1 MASKRPFILEQ
12 LNQERLVKENDLQE
26 ITNPVM
32 FNAGNGPTPDGLLSN
47 EIFGIT
53 KDERSG
59 IFAYIDLNEYF
70 IQPYYYKIWLK
81 IDKRLRS
88 CIYETQNFKID
99 SSGYLV
105 EDESG
110 ETGIKFLKKNIDK
123 LKFKDSKKDEFIKA
137 LLDGKNKGILF
148 TKKFIIIPPYFRDVN
163 TNTDGKVGVGE
174 INKLYVNLMNN
185 IKSLAGSN
193 DYGLSMAGGTRGRIQ
208 DIMLEIY
215 NWFTIGETVVGGE
228 HTGAGIFKK
237 EGLMRRSVMAKTTDY
252 SARLVLSAPNINV
265 NSKADLMVDMNY
277 SAIPLSAVCV
287 IAYPYM
293 IYYMRQMFNNE
304 FNGKTYY
311 NYISK
316 SGETK
321 QVELL
326 DPQLEFSDERFDK
339 ELNEFIHGYS
349 NRFKEVTIPNTENIK
364 INMKFKG
371 YCISEEEY
379 NNGKRESDAV
389 LERNITWLDILY
401 MSAVAAT
408 EDKMVMITR
417 YPMDSYFNQLYT
429 MIHIPS
435 TIETEPMVINGKFY
449 KWYPKIRENEIG
461 KNTSNKFIDTCSIA
475 NPYCGLMGADYD
487 GDQVTVKMPYSV
499 EANNELK
506 KYLDSNAQFVTLS
519 GQNGRVAGGE
529 AIQAIY
535 NLTLVLPETK
545 LDEVQM

>member
-1 MASKRPFILEQ
+1 MVSKRSFILEQ
-12 LNQERLVKENDLQE
+12 LNQEKLIKENDLQE

-32 FNAGNGPTPDGLLSN
+32 FNAGNGPTSDGLLSN

-88 CIYETQNFKID
+88 CIYETQKFKID

-215 NWFTIGETVVGGE
+215 NWFTIGETIVGGE

-237 EGLMRRSVMAKTTDY
+237 EGLMRRSVMAKTSDY

-304 FNGKTYY
+304 FNGKTHY
-311 NYISK
+311 NIIQN
-316 SGETK
+316 GNIR
-321 QVELL
+321 QIELL

-349 NRFKEVTIPNTENIK
+349 NRFKEITIPNTENLK
-364 INMKFKG
+364 VNMRFKG

-379 NNGKRESDAV
+379 NNGKRESDTV
-389 LERNITWLDILY
+389 LKRNMTWLDILY
-401 MSAVAAT
+401 RAAVDAT

-435 TIETEPMVINGKFY
+435 TIETEPMVIDGKFY

-506 KYLDSNAQFVTLS
+506 KYLNSNAQFVTLS
-519 GQNGRVAGGE
+519 GQNGRLAGGE
-529 AIQAIY
+529 SIQSIY